1 MRIRRKTKDCLNCGL
16 SLNEIYHYCPRCGQE
31 NNDQNVSF
39 GMLVSE
45 FFINYFSFDT
55 KFVRSIKPF
64 IILPGFLTVRFN
76 EGKRV
81 SYVNPLRL
89 YLIISVI
96 FFFLSTLLVQNSFS
110 DISIG
115 NGNQDLNAAVQ
126 GDSIPTVV
134 DSAVISKWEIFT
146 NVLEDETLNDQQA
159 LDSLQTVTEIN
170 INPDSWLGPLAFRQL
185 RKVAR
190 KDFDVFAVY
199 VVQNMPIMMFLLLPL
214 FALILKILYIRHKH
228 LYVNHL
234 IHGIH
239 LHAFAFLLFTV
250 TLLTHLLIN
259 LDDLLVVWA
268 IVLLQF
274 LIHIYVLLSLKKVYK
289 QGWLKTIFKLFILS
303 NVYGFVLFI
312 FGLSETIISFLIF

>member
-16 SLNEIYHYCPRCGQE
+16 SLNEIYNYCPRCGQE

-39 GMLVSE
+39 GMLVRE

-64 IILPGFLTVRFN
+64 IFLPGFLTLRFN

-126 GDSIPTVV
+126 GDSLSSKR
-134 DSAVISKWEIFT
+134 DST
-146 NVLEDETLNDQQA
+146 NASNWKTLRDILEDESLNDVEA
-159 LDSLQTVTEIN
+159 LDSMQTIADLN
-170 INPDSWLGPLAFRQL
+170 ISPDSFLGSLAFRQL

-214 FALILKILYIRHKH
+214 FALILKLLYIRQKH

-239 LHAFAFLLFTV
+239 LHAFAFLLFTI
-250 TLLTHLLIN
+250 TLLAHLLIN
-259 LDDLLVVWA
+259 FDDLLILWI

-274 LIHIYVLLSLKKVYK
+274 LIHIYALLSLKKVYQ
-289 QGWLKTIFKLFILS
+289 QGLLKSIFKLFILS
-303 NVYGFVLFI
+303 NVYGFVLFV